1 MEWKKLIEHLPSKF
15 EDKYLFE
22 DGLNEERVDE
32 FIISVRLSRQLIMRV
47 KRQKL
52 ARSLQIKLNIRTFS
66 HREV

>member
-32 FIISVRLSRQLIMRV
+32 FIISAGGSDDESSSESHASSDIEDN
-47 KRQKL
+47 KRP
-52 ARSLQIKLNIRTFS
+52 
-66 HREV
+66 